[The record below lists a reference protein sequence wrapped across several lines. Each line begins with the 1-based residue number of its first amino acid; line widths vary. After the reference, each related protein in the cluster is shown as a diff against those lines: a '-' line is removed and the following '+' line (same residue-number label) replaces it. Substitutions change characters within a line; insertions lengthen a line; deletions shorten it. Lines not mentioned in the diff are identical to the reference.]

1 MSANSEEPKD
11 TETGRS
17 KTDSVGIPGG
27 NTDTAKASNTVT
39 VDDTTL
45 TVTVNGLDR
54 LWSFTKGMK
63 IPLAHVMGATV
74 DPGMRLAKRG
84 AIRTPGL
91 STPGKHAGTFKF
103 EDGDTEFWN
112 IQQPEQPLVIQLR
125 NEKFDRLVLGV
136 ADPRGTADAINN
148 HSTTTE
154 RF

>member
-1 MSANSEEPKD
+1 MTANSEEPKD
-11 TETGRS
+11 TAMGGS
-17 KTDSVGIPGG
+17 KIGNAEISDR

-125 NEKFDRLVLGV
+125 NEKFDRLILGV
-136 ADPRGTADAINN
+136 ADPRDTADAINN
-148 HSTTTE
+148 LLTTTE
-154 RF
+154 R